1 MGIYLGL
8 TAFVL
13 LLSLLAKAGFRER
26 AKQEAVILFGSMTAL
41 FLLLALKDT
50 SVGSDI
56 PGYCKQYELAG
67 QMPWQDFDYVYFEKG
82 FLLLLKL
89 FSKAGVPFPVFCAA
103 IYGLLCTAYC
113 RFLGR
118 YSEDITLSVL
128 ILICYQFLVF
138 HISGLRQTLAMAV
151 CIFAFLALDKGAWL
165 RSLCLTALAVSFHTS
180 ALIFFALHP
189 IAARKG
195 RRVSWL
201 GILLFPLAA
210 AAFRP
215 LLWALVDRYLRELDP
230 AGVRVGGNCLF
241 LGLMAL
247 FLNYTRSA
255 YPDTSRYTALFSRM
269 AAAAFAA
276 DLMLSGSTL
285 LRGNLFF
292 TLFLIPAIPN
302 AIRRYP
308 PRTRLILN
316 LAMGGFLII
325 LFSLQTLA
333 INQLDL
339 LPYRFF
345 WQG

>member
-8 TAFVL
+8 IAYVVV
-13 LLSLLAKAGFRER
+13 LSLLAKAGIRDR
-26 AKQEAVILFGSMTAL
+26 ARQETAILFGSMTAL
-41 FLLLALKDT
+41 CLLLALKDT
-50 SVGSDI
+50 SVGTDI
-56 PGYCKQYELAG
+56 PGYCRQYELAD

-82 FLLLLKL
+82 FLLLMKL
-89 FSKAGVPFPVFCAA
+89 FSKAGIPFQAFCAA

-113 RFLGR
+113 RFLR
-118 YSEDITLSVL
+118 QYSENVTLSVL

-138 HISGLRQTLAMAV
+138 HVSGLRQTLAMAV
-151 CIFAFLALDKGAWL
+151 CIWAFLALDKGAWL

-180 ALIFFALHP
+180 ALIFFAVYP
-189 IAARKG
+189 IAALKG
-195 RRVSWL
+195 QRVSWL
-201 GILLFPLAA
+201 GILLALLGA

-215 LLWALVDRYLRELDP
+215 LVWGLVDRYLRELDT
-230 AGVRVGGNCLF
+230 AGIQVGGNCLF

-247 FLNYTRSA
+247 FLNYTRA
-255 YPDTSRYTALFSRM
+255 AFPDSSPHTPFFSRM
-269 AAAAFAA
+269 AVAAFAA

-292 TLFLIPAIPN
+292 TLFLIPGIPN
-302 AIRRYP
+302 AICRYP

-316 LAMGGFLII
+316 VAMGGFLIT
-325 LFSLQTLA
+325 LFSFQTLA

-345 WQG
+345 WQ